1 MIPTTKFTNNNM
13 TDTTFITSH
22 HRYHLVFSFTL
33 LRMYFILWT
42 FFLSFTSH
50 MFIVTFLLM
59 LSPQMIKCH
68 SQYSGWQRLKRDIS
82 LLTRNMTTKWNK
94 ISILCRVHS
103 SSDHAHSSSALSRF
117 DDVFVPCSVFDN
129 IQTSTKSILLFLY
142 FSFQTFLTKD

>member
-1 MIPTTKFTNNNM
+1 
-13 TDTTFITSH
+13 
-22 HRYHLVFSFTL
+22 
-33 LRMYFILWT
+33 
-42 FFLSFTSH
+42 

-59 LSPQMIKCH
+59 LSPQMIKSH
-68 SQYSGWQRLKRDIS
+68 SQYSGWQRLKCDIS

-142 FSFQTFLTKD
+142 FSFQTFLTKEKDGHRGKLVQKYKTLRVNGRNLFVRTRDSDKNTE